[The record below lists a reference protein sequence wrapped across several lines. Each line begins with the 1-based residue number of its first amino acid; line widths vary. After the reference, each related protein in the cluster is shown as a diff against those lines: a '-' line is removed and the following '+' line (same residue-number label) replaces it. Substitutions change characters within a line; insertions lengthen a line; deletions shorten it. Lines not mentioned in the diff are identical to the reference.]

1 MLLKTAA
8 DEGCIIIE
16 CDKLGVS
23 IFVQLLRH
31 PIVIPILQT
40 ITSCRITC
48 LSNLLKVRIFIV
60 CCCKSRKSE
69 HINALERD
77 FLLPEIATLTRT
89 Q

>member
-8 DEGCIIIE
+8 DEGIKIHY
-16 CDKLGVS
+16 DKLGVS